1 MYHPPRLLLALA
13 AMALLAPEVT
23 RAREP
28 SPEFQANLK
37 RTLELRKQRRR
48 AAPVEPQAVGA
59 IVPYPFPPALI
70 IRHRPEVHDEIG
82 GFLDAL
88 RHSSG

>member
-1 MYHPPRLLLALA
+1 MHALRLAAAVSAALVWAPALA
-13 AMALLAPEVT
+13 HAA
-23 RAREP
+23 EP
-28 SPEFQANLK
+28 SAEFQANLK

-48 AAPVEPQAVGA
+48 AAAAVQPVGA

-82 GFLDAL
+82 AFLEAL
-88 RHSSG
+88 RRSSG

>member
-1 MYHPPRLLLALA
+1 MQRDLRLVLALA
-13 AMALLAPEVT
+13 TMLLAPEV
-23 RAREP
+23 ARGAEP

-48 AAPVEPQAVGA
+48 AAAAEVQPVGV

-70 IRHRPEVHDEIG
+70 IRHRPEVHNEIEA
-82 GFLDAL
+82 FLGAL
-88 RHSSG
+88 RGSSG